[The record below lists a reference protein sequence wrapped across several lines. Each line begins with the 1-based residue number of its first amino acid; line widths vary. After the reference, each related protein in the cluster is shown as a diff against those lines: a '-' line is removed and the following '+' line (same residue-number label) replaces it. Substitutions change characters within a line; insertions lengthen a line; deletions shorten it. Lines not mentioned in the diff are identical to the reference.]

1 MDASQTSPGPLLAA
15 TGQYGPLKLCGILSA
30 LGFAAV
36 TVASFLLYH
45 GHNGRGL
52 ILFAI
57 GGALVL
63 GALFYAL
70 RRTRCPVC
78 RTPWLQYALG
88 AKSLNSWLIWL
99 VTFTECPECGCTAT
113 ALARAENG

>member
-63 GALFYAL
+63 GAPFYAL
-70 RRTRCPVC
+70 RRTRALYAVSLGCN
-78 RTPWLQYALG
+78 TPWGQKASTVG
-88 AKSLNSWLIWL
+88 
-99 VTFTECPECGCTAT
+99 
-113 ALARAENG
+113 